1 MSSERLNK
9 TAVKDARLKDLL
21 LERGTG
27 ASAGAG
33 SAGCGPG
40 PRTARPT
47 RERSPA
53 ELRALREGKA
63 RVTGCC
69 GC

>member
-1 MSSERLNK
+1 MSTERLNK

-27 ASAGAG
+27 AAAGAG
-33 SAGCGPG
+33 TAGCGPG
-40 PRTARPT
+40 HRRARRA

-53 ELRALREGKA
+53 ELRGEVRGDGL
-63 RVTGCC
+63 V
-69 GC
+69 

>member
-33 SAGCGPG
+33 TAGCGPG
-40 PRTARPT
+40 HRTARPA
-47 RERSPA
+47 RERSGSVCVG
-53 ELRALREGKA
+53 RFG
-63 RVTGCC
+63 VTVCC
-69 GC
+69 DCW